1 MNGAAKEAQGQQ
13 ADSVRTWSPASEPEL
28 SLAAESGFFRAML
41 SPGLLQLLVRVEPA
55 AGDAKN
61 QSAGTLFVRRS
72 GSAGGGSP
80 IVLRNDGWQRVTVFY
95 GPGAWKGGQP
105 PSVTLAAPG
114 FVGTLSVASA
124 THSAWPVGPGMSDA
138 QLLGRLDLTRPELAA
153 VRERTTAGD
162 IPGATAALIR
172 HFRTRKRPVWELPAL
187 PADTAGIEAAKLAA
201 DKVLRGETT
210 MLSNS
215 YIYPNGVIDWH
226 FDPTK
231 GGKFQ
236 TNEWIW
242 SMNRHECASKLM
254 LAYRLT
260 GETRYVDYWAG
271 LVRGWARE
279 VPVLSTEWSGAP
291 GSGWRLIEAGLR
303 MGQFWPDAWGAFAS
317 SPALPDDVLIMMVK
331 AFWEHGEFLA
341 RQPVVRGNFYVLGT
355 AGLYTLASLLPEFSD
370 AGRWR
375 GEAIAGLRK
384 YVMENTE
391 SDGGWYERSPSY
403 HQWLVEKTATV
414 LRMARLNGQLDGIPR
429 DFRSHLSLMA
439 EWNVRLSLP
448 DRTVPALNDSSRL
461 DLEKICAEAMR
472 AEHPE
477 SGILKWGAVLA
488 AGNQP
493 GKPLL
498 PASELMSSGYAV
510 MRTSWAPDASCLI
523 FDVGPM
529 GGGHGHLDALN
540 IIYAAGGKT
549 ALFDNTGGT
558 YTASPFRAW
567 AVSTASHN
575 TVMVDGA
582 NQHRPKDSPQDPA
595 GKLPADTPA
604 PVFAET
610 PGGIYASGWH
620 VGGFGKDGAI
630 PVRHRREIFFTTAG
644 GAAVV
649 CDTLMPKDTAEHSYD
664 LRWHAL
670 TTRWQ
675 GGGAQQAVVPE
686 MDGKPLLAVV
696 PLEPPDEVLT
706 SSGESEPQVLGW
718 DLPKSTP
725 PVPAL
730 TIRHLR
736 KAAGPVVFLTVL
748 VPGSLLANNTLPV
761 VTGNSADGWRVN
773 CGDGRA
779 PLVVRLDAKE
789 GYSKC
794 RIEGGLLP
802 APVDF
807 LRKP

>member
-1 MNGAAKEAQGQQ
+1 
-13 ADSVRTWSPASEPEL
+13 
-28 SLAAESGFFRAML
+28 ML
-41 SPGLLQLLVRVEPA
+41 PPGLVQLLVRVEPA
-55 AGDAKN
+55 AADAKN
-61 QSAGTLFVRRS
+61 PPAAAGNLLVRRS
-72 GSAGGGSP
+72 GSAMGGSP
-80 IVLRNDGWQRVTVFY
+80 IELRGDGWQRVTVFY

-105 PSVTLAAPG
+105 PSITLAAPG
-114 FVGTLSVASA
+114 FVGALSVASA

-138 QLLGRLDLTRPELAA
+138 QLLGRLDLTRPELTT
-153 VRERTTAGD
+153 VRKLYNVGNVPD
-162 IPGATAALIR
+162 ATAALIQ

-187 PADTAGIEAAKLAA
+187 PTDSAGVESAKLAA
-201 DKVLRGETT
+201 DKVVRGETA

-215 YIYPNGVIDWH
+215 YDYPNGKIDWH

-231 GGKFQ
+231 SGKFQ

-260 GETRYVDYWAG
+260 GDPRYVDCWSE
-271 LVRGWARE
+271 LVRSWTRE

-291 GSGWRLIEAGLR
+291 GAGWRLIEAGLR

-317 SPALPDDVLIMMVK
+317 SPALPDDVLLMMVK

-341 RQPVVRGNFYVLGT
+341 RQPVVRGNFYVMGT
-355 AGLYTLASLLPEFSD
+355 SGLYTLASLFPEFSD
-370 AGRWR
+370 ADRWR

-414 LRMARLNGQLDGIPR
+414 MRMARLNGQLDEISR
-429 DFRSHLSLMA
+429 DFLDHLALMA

-448 DRTVPALNDSSRL
+448 DRTVPALNDSARQ
-461 DLEKICAEAMR
+461 DLEKICADAIR

-477 SGILKWGAVLA
+477 SAILKWGAGLA
-488 AGNQP
+488 VGSLP
-493 GKPLL
+493 GIPLL
-498 PASELMSSGYAV
+498 PASELMPSGYAV

-575 TVMVDGA
+575 TVMVDGES
-582 NQHRPKDSPQDPA
+582 QHRPKDSPQDPV
-595 GKLPADTPA
+595 GKLPVDTPT
-604 PVFAET
+604 PVFMDT

-630 PVRHRREIFFTTAG
+630 PVRHRREIFFTTADG
-644 GAAVV
+644 VAVI
-649 CDTLMPKDTAEHSYD
+649 CDTLIPKDTFEHSHD

-675 GGGAQQAVVPE
+675 GGGAQEVVVPE
-686 MDGKPLLAVV
+686 KDGKPLLAVI
-696 PLEPPDEVLT
+696 PLKPLDEVRT
-706 SSGESEPQVLGW
+706 DSSVSEPQILGW

-725 PVPAL
+725 PTPAL

-736 KAAGPVVFLTVL
+736 KATGPVTFLTVL
-748 VPGSLLANNTLPV
+748 VPGSMLAKGTLPV
-761 VTGNSADGWRVN
+761 VTGSSAGGWRVN
-773 CGDGRA
+773 SGDGRA
-779 PLVVRLDAKE
+779 PLLVRLDSGE
-789 GYSKC
+789 GYSNC

-802 APVDF
+802 SPVDF
-807 LRKP
+807 LRTP